1 MFTLRSFATIAMDTI
16 VSTSAESE
24 RPVDKMDAALE
35 RAIAWFGVVER
46 ACSRFYAQS
55 ELVRW
60 CRQPGTP
67 LACSAYLFEALG
79 FASMPRFRGVSADVI
94 RAVCCFEDGHVP
106 SDPTVSAAVVRDG

>member
-46 ACSRFYAQS
+46 ACSRFDAQS
-55 ELVRW
+55 EL
-60 CRQPGTP
+60 TP
-67 LACSAYLFEALG
+67 AWPQRERVGVPVATPRPKPSATRPRLPWPKACTATS
-79 FASMPRFRGVSADVI
+79 RR
-94 RAVCCFEDGHVP
+94 R
-106 SDPTVSAAVVRDG
+106 